1 LKALANDPDRANRL
15 DAEGDGPM
23 GPTRMQLDKP
33 VIAAIEGYALAGGME
48 LLLWCDLRVAAETA
62 TFGFFDRRWGVP
74 LVDGGTI
81 RLPRLIGQSR
91 ALDMI
96 LTGRAVGAEEAYEF
110 GLVNRICAEGTALEV
125 ALEIAIDLA
134 RFPNSVMRS
143 DRRSTLAQ
151 WGLSLEDALAQEFS
165 WGIASAAGGETQAGA
180 ERFASG
186 KGRHGSFEDV

>member
-1 LKALANDPDRANRL
+1 
-15 DAEGDGPM
+15 
-23 GPTRMQLDKP
+23 MQLDKP

-48 LLLWCDLRVAAETA
+48 LLLWCDMRVAAETA

-96 LTGRAVGAEEAYEF
+96 LTGRPVGAEEAFEF
-110 GLVNRICAEGTALEV
+110 GLVNRICPEGTALEV
-125 ALEIAIDLA
+125 AMEIAADIT
-134 RFPNSVMRS
+134 RFPNAVMRS
-143 DRRSTLAQ
+143 DRRSTMAQ
-151 WGLSLEDALAQEFS
+151 WGLPLEDALAQEFA
-165 WGIASAAGGETQAGA
+165 WGIAAAAGGETQAGA